1 MSLSTKIYLLFVFVL
16 IGCPTLVLGQSL
28 NDSLMVNSEIIAQI
42 YISDPYL
49 NDLLIQ
55 GMGKGI
61 QGDYQGAIALFTE
74 ILQLKPN
81 EVEAYYNRGI
91 AYAKINNYQGALAD
105 FNQALT
111 FNQTMPDLYIER
123 AKVYLQLGN
132 RMAAIADLKKAK
144 ALLRQQG
151 EMSRYS
157 EVDSLL
163 DSR

>member
-1 MSLSTKIYLLFVFVL
+1 
-16 IGCPTLVLGQSL
+16 
-28 NDSLMVNSEIIAQI
+28 
-42 YISDPYL
+42 
-49 NDLLIQ
+49 
-55 GMGKGI
+55 MGKGI

-91 AYAKINNYQGALAD
+91 AYPKINNYQGALAD

-111 FNQTMPDLYIER
+111 LNKTMPDLYIER